1 MKRIIYLLELIFLM
15 TLLLTGCHMENK
27 EIIETESASETETE
41 TKTEEETESEVEQ
54 ESHQEPKVNKPVTE
68 VMEDVQLQVT
78 GGYLLH
84 ISEDDSALFID
95 CISGTPET
103 YEFSESVS
111 MLCTDQMYIYY
122 IHCDEQD
129 NYEIYSMNRATGN
142 SLLQEEI
149 KMEHGQIIDMF
160 LCEGQLHVLWEI
172 YPARVKEWQYEE
184 YVYDISYGSL
194 RSAGQVN
201 QALYQNMKNKGYT
214 LIDAGEKIY
223 TAGYCLQ
230 EFGQIYA
237 ENRED
242 NQIGIFD
249 QAGNFCDILEEVNGA
264 EWVYEINDSYIM
276 YESEDGDFTV
286 YDRVN
291 YTSKVLKDN
300 VAYLGYEEGC
310 IFYEKWERGADFFS
324 GIETIYRYDIAS
336 EQTTEIYQRNG
347 KTGTLGMEYFLG
359 NKNDFY
365 IWDGKVYFVSTDG
378 RDVNWYVYDIENE
391 TVGPIESEEPLWHY
405 TYTDYG
411 TVVADSRQAVCPI
424 CKQECYA
431 VYSERFVLGK
441 RFSNAKKINDYLKT
455 LQQQELDS
463 ATEREGEIVTQE
475 DCRHFPDVTLQ
486 DKFSVYVEGVTAV
499 GAHYLQVYYSGM
511 HYGGGA
517 AHGYPYRD
525 YMLFDLNTG
534 EKVTFADLYRG
545 NEKEFKQ
552 IVLEYTVKDWERGE
566 QTYAAQTEGQVRKDA
581 QKWIS
586 LDMTIS
592 FEQDGIVAV
601 LPVYSM
607 GSFADGFYEIEIPYE
622 ALDMK
627 EPMEK

>member
-1 MKRIIYLLELIFLM
+1 MKRIICFLEIIFLM
-15 TLLLTGCHMENK
+15 TLLLTGCHTGNK
-27 EIIETESASETETE
+27 EIIETEPASETET
-41 TKTEEETESEVEQ
+41 KEETEPEVQQ
-54 ESHQEPKVNKPVTE
+54 ESSQKPKANKPMTE
-68 VMEDVQLQVT
+68 VMEGVRSQVK

-84 ISEDDSALFID
+84 ISDDDSALFVD
-95 CISGTPET
+95 CISGTSET

-149 KMEHGQIIDMF
+149 KMEQGQIIDMF
-160 LCEGQLHVLWEI
+160 LQEGQLHVLWEI
-172 YPARVKEWQYEE
+172 YPASVKEWQYEE

-201 QALYQNMKNKGYT
+201 QALYQNMKDKGYT

-230 EFGQIYA
+230 DFGQIYV
-237 ENRED
+237 ENRDE

-249 QAGNFCDILEEVNGA
+249 QEGSFCHILEEVNGA
-264 EWVYEINDSYIM
+264 EWVYEINDSYII

-310 IFYEKWERGADFFS
+310 VFYEKWESGVDFFA

-336 EQTTEIYQRNG
+336 EQTTEICQRTG
-347 KTGTLGMEYFLG
+347 KTGTLGMEYFWG

-365 IWDGKVYFVSTDG
+365 TLEGKVYFVSTDG

-391 TVGPIESEEPLWHY
+391 TVGPIESEESLWHY

-411 TVVADSRQAVCPI
+411 TVVADSRQAICPI

-441 RFSNAKKINDYLKT
+441 RFPNAKKINDYLKE

-475 DCRHFPDVTLQ
+475 DCWHFPDFTLQ
-486 DKFSVYVEGVTAV
+486 DKFSVYVEGVTEV

-517 AHGYPYRD
+517 AHGHPYRD
-525 YMLFDLNTG
+525 YILFDLNTG
-534 EKVTFADLYRG
+534 EIVTFADLYRG

-566 QTYAAQTEGQVRKDA
+566 QTYVAQTEEQVRKDA

-622 ALDMK
+622 VLDMK

>member
-1 MKRIIYLLELIFLM
+1 MKRIICFLEIIFLM
-15 TLLLTGCHMENK
+15 TLLLTGCHTGNK
-27 EIIETESASETETE
+27 EIIETEPASETETE
-41 TKTEEETESEVEQ
+41 TKTKEETEPEVQQ
-54 ESHQEPKVNKPVTE
+54 ESSQKPKENKPVTE
-68 VMEDVQLQVT
+68 VMDGVRLQVK

-84 ISEDDSALFID
+84 ISDDDSALFVD
-95 CISGTPET
+95 CISGTSET

-129 NYEIYSMNRATGN
+129 NYEIYSMNRTTGQ
-142 SLLQEEI
+142 SLLQEEV
-149 KMEHGQIIDMF
+149 KKEQGSIIDMF
-160 LCEGQLHVLWEI
+160 LYEGQLHVLWEI
-172 YPARVKEWQYEE
+172 DSVHVTYWQYEE
-184 YVYDISYGSL
+184 YVYNVSYGSL
-194 RSAGQVN
+194 RSVGQVN

-214 LIDAGEKIY
+214 LIDAGGKIY

-237 ENRED
+237 ENRD
-242 NQIGIFD
+242 DAQIGIFD
-249 QAGNFCDILEEVNGA
+249 QEGNFCDIVEEVNGV
-264 EWVYEINDSYIM
+264 EWVYEINDSYII
-276 YESEDGDFTV
+276 YESEEWDFTI
-286 YDRVN
+286 YDRVTH
-291 YTSKVLKDN
+291 TSKVLD
-300 VAYLGYEEGC
+300 VGSAYLGYEEGC
-310 IFYEKWERGADFFS
+310 IFYEKWELGADFFS
-324 GIETIYRYDIAS
+324 GIETICRYDI
-336 EQTTEIYQRNG
+336 TTEQLIEVYQRTG

-365 IWDGKVYFVSTDG
+365 IWDGKAYFISTNG

-391 TVGPIESEEPLWHY
+391 TVEPIESAESLWHY

-411 TVVADSRQAVCPI
+411 TVVADSRQAICPI

-441 RFSNAKKINDYLKT
+441 RFPNAKKINDYLKE

-463 ATEREGEIVTQE
+463 ATEIEGEIVTQE
-475 DCRHFPDVTLQ
+475 DCWHFPDLTLQ
-486 DKFSVYVEGVTAV
+486 DKFSVYVEGVTEV

-517 AHGYPYRD
+517 AHGHPYRD
-525 YMLFDLNTG
+525 YILFDLNTG
-534 EKVTFADLYRG
+534 EIVTFADLYRG

-566 QTYAAQTEGQVRKDA
+566 QIYAAQTEEQVRKDA

-622 ALDMK
+622 VLDMK